1 MRCFARRLVI
11 ALSLA
16 ALSFGAK
23 VLAKGPLVSTLAEI
37 DIGSGG
43 LAVDGDG
50 NVYAADFGAILGDPS
65 TSGTKVIR
73 VTPDGE
79 SSLFADGF
87 EGASGNAFDSAGD
100 LLQANIRG
108 RTISRITPGGEV
120 STFATEGLQS
130 PVGIVFGADGDLFV
144 ANCGN
149 ASIQRISADGESSR
163 LVQSSLLACP
173 NGIVLG
179 PDGNL
184 YVSNFYNGGVIKVT
198 LEGEVSELAT
208 LPGNN
213 NGHLTVLDGALLVV
227 ARAAHQIYRVSLD
240 GEVELW
246 AGSGE
251 KGGDDGDALEASFC
265 FPNDIAVGPDGR
277 TVYVNDVGDHSSD
290 GAKLGPTRIRKITVS
305 P

>member
-1 MRCFARRLVI
+1 MQSLARRVVSV
-11 ALSLA
+11 LSLA
-16 ALSFGAK
+16 LLSFGT
-23 VLAKGPLVSTLAEI
+23 VLLGEDPSVSTLAEI

-43 LAVDGDG
+43 LAVDGAG

-65 TSGTKVIR
+65 TSGTKIIR

-100 LLQANIRG
+100 LLQANIRR

-144 ANCGN
+144 ANCDS
-149 ASIQRISADGESSR
+149 ASIQRISAGGESSR

-179 PDGNL
+179 PDGHL
-184 YVSNFYNGGVIKVT
+184 YISNFYNGGVIKVT
-198 LEGEVSELAT
+198 LEGDASELAT

-213 NGHLTVLDGALLVV
+213 NGHVTVFDGALLVV
-227 ARAAHQIYRVSLD
+227 ARAAHQIYRVGFD

-251 KGGDDGDALEASFC
+251 KGGEDGDALESSFC

-290 GAKLGPTRIRKITVS
+290 GAKLGPTRIRKIVVS